1 MPFFQYGAAETDYL
15 SRKDPALGRM
25 IERVGPIRREVIPD
39 LFEALI
45 NSVVGQQISTKAHAT
60 IWSRIKAAYPSI
72 TPALVRGLPPGGL
85 QSFGIS
91 LRKEEYIRD
100 AAERILSGALD
111 LNALAEKTDA
121 EVCREL
127 SSLRG
132 IGVWTAEMLL
142 LFSMQRPDVLSYSD
156 LAIQRGMRMLYRHR
170 EITPKLFERYRRRYS
185 PCGSV
190 ASLYLWAVAGGAVEG
205 LSDPAPA
212 AKQDK
217 RGMRKAKEK

>member
-1 MPFFQYGAAETDYL
+1 MPFFQYGRTETDAL
-15 SRKDPALGRM
+15 SRKDPALGRV
-25 IERVGPIRREVIPD
+25 IEAVGPIRREIVPD
-39 LFEALI
+39 LFEALV
-45 NSVVGQQISTKAHAT
+45 NSIVGQQISTKAQAT
-60 IWSRIKAAYPSI
+60 IWGRMKAAHPQI
-72 TPALVRGLPPGGL
+72 TPALVRSLPPGGL

-91 LRKEEYIRD
+91 RRKEEYIRD

-111 LNALAEKTDA
+111 LNALEQKTDA

-127 SSLRG
+127 SALRG

-156 LAIQRGMRMLYRHR
+156 LAIQRGLRMLYRHR
-170 EITPKLFERYRRRYS
+170 AITPKLFEKYRRRYS
-185 PCGSV
+185 PYGSV

-212 AKQDK
+212 AK
-217 RGMRKAKEK
+217 RK